1 MKLTINNLKTTDGL
15 FVNLT
20 VDFADPG
27 QRNALKALAN
37 NPDALKCIM
46 ANLAH
51 YETFADDTSLE
62 VSEGTKLLLREIM
75 R

>member
-1 MKLTINNLKTTDGL
+1 MKLTINNLKTADGQ

-20 VDFADPG
+20 VDFADPN
-27 QRNALKALAN
+27 QRNAIKALAN

-46 ANLAH
+46 SNLAN
-51 YETFADDTSLE
+51 YETYAEDASLE
-62 VSEGTKLLLREIM
+62 VSEGTKSLLREIM